1 MQSGADVNVLCEASL
16 IYIISS
22 SYIYLTYENRDQ
34 QKVRQQDRNHL
45 SALIV
50 LTIIA
55 NYNINATRFN
65 PLLPGKK

>member
-16 IYIISS
+16 VSS
-22 SYIYLTYENRDQ
+22 SYIYLTYESRDL

-55 NYNINATRFN
+55 NYNINAS
-65 PLLPGKK
+65 KVYKI